1 MSSCAATTLLRFQKS
16 LAACG
21 TQDCGVLEELVS
33 GVAGGEL
40 DLAALRRRAIRA
52 RRRSAHYHLAMSYA
66 VGPGRRSTAIAL
78 ARRATG
84 IAPDAAHAWHHL
96 GIHLDDAGQVAEA
109 REAHREAA
117 RLAPDMVGLLIA
129 YARAQRAAGDYAG
142 AQATAER
149 AAASHSTPE
158 IRRRIWLFLVRL
170 HIEARLAAVRNGLRL
185 VFR

>member
-1 MSSCAATTLLRFQKS
+1 MCASAPPMRLACCSSRASR
-16 LAACG
+16 
-21 TQDCGVLEELVS
+21 
-33 GVAGGEL
+33 GEL

-109 REAHREAA
+109 RGSCNPDRRDGPVDASGVQCAPFFVEPVRIRA
-117 RLAPDMVGLLIA
+117 R
-129 YARAQRAAGDYAG
+129 
-142 AQATAER
+142 TA
-149 AAASHSTPE
+149 
-158 IRRRIWLFLVRL
+158 
-170 HIEARLAAVRNGLRL
+170 LRTCPQGHL
-185 VFR
+185 